1 MSLWCVAMII
11 GECVGFV
18 TVMQSTTNLDC
29 ECVAKASDLK
39 SPALAHGIVRVNLN
53 RL

>member
-1 MSLWCVAMII
+1 MSLWCVTMIT
-11 GECVGFV
+11 GECVRFI
-18 TVMQSTTNLDC
+18 TIMQSTTNPDC

-39 SPALAHGIVRVNLN
+39 SPALARGIVRVNLN